1 MFKNVCIK
9 NKHKL
14 LFVKLL
20 TKVWTIKQVPQS
32 LENFL
37 NYGNYLL
44 GLNKTIPIAF
54 EKKVRQNDD
63 ILLFLRKDALYLFS
77 KH

>member
-44 GLNKTIPIAF
+44 G
-54 EKKVRQNDD
+54 
-63 ILLFLRKDALYLFS
+63 
-77 KH
+77 